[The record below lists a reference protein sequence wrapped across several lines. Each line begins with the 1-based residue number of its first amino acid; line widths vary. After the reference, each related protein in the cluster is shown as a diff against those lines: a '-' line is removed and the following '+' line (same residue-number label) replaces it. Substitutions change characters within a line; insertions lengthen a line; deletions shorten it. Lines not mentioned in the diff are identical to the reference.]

1 MQRQR
6 RQAGLWQRPW
16 RRAGDCA
23 GTLVLMFLSGV
34 AAAQLNCNV
43 GVEFYP
49 EGGIKSCKLNG
60 DHRVYTAQGRAVTC
74 ADGYV
79 AVQFPG
85 GRLKSCTLAA
95 TFVYDALRCTSQ
107 SRIEFRRDGTVSKC
121 EPR

>member
-1 MQRQR
+1 MFV
-6 RQAGLWQRPW
+6 W
-16 RRAGDCA
+16 
-23 GTLVLMFLSGV
+23 MFLPAV

-95 TFVYDALRCTSQ
+95 TFVYDARPCTAG
-107 SRIEFRRDGTVSKC
+107 SRIEFSLDGTVSKC
-121 EPR
+121 EPGS